1 MKNYILEYENYLKIN
16 GLSAN
21 TIRIYSSI
29 IRKFL
34 DNYPQP
40 EITTNA
46 AIISFMLQRG
56 AARTIKQTHGA
67 LNHFYVG
74 VLKSHTIKKIPQ
86 PKVSDFV
93 PNILSEIEV
102 QQMVSSITNLKHEAI
117 IQLIYSCA
125 LRIGEVINLK
135 VEDISKTKNIIKI
148 VSGKGGKT
156 AYIPIPEATKNLL
169 RLYYIKYKPKLFLFE
184 GQGTPKYSR
193 SSIRKILNQALKRLR
208 ITRRIRVHDLRHS
221 RATHWLEHGMD
232 IKFIQQILRHKKL
245 ETTERYLHLTTS
257 SLEKAMQLADACIK
271 NQYQLTPRHH
281 PVLPQAA

>member
-1 MKNYILEYENYLKIN
+1 MKNHLLEYQNYLKIQ
-16 GLSAN
+16 AKADN

-29 IRKFL
+29 ISKFL
-34 DNYPQP
+34 AVHPQP
-40 EITTNA
+40 EKVTNA
-46 AIISFMLQRG
+46 QIITFMLQRG

-74 VLKSHTIKKIPQ
+74 ILGSHAIKKIPQ
-86 PKVSDFV
+86 PKASEFV
-93 PNILSEIEV
+93 PNILSEIEI
-102 QQMVSSITNLKHEAI
+102 QQVVGNISNLKHEAI

-148 VSGKGGKT
+148 VAGKGNKS
-156 AYIPIPEATKNLL
+156 AYIPIPEPTKNLL
-169 RLYYIKYKPKLFLFE
+169 RIYYQNYRPGQYLFE
-184 GQGTPKYSR
+184 GQHAAQYSR
-193 SSIRKILNQALKRLR
+193 SSIRKVLNQALTKSN

-221 RATHWLEHGMD
+221 RATHWLENGMD

-257 SLEKAMQLADACIK
+257 SLEKAMQLADANI
-271 NQYQLTPRHH
+271 QTRYQLQPHTPLILTH
-281 PVLPQAA
+281 AA